1 MSKKRILFITPLP
14 PPVHGS
20 AMMSQYIKESK
31 LINEAFKCD
40 YVNLSTSR
48 RMDEIGKKP
57 LLKMVRFVWA
67 YCMVLGKLMGHH
79 YDLCYLAI
87 TCHGIGF
94 LKDAP
99 FVLLCKLFGK
109 KIVIHQHNKGMSRN
123 VEQWPYRW
131 LLPWVYRD
139 TKVILLSWRL
149 YPDIEK
155 VVRKEQVLI
164 CPNGIPETL
173 QKEPEA
179 KRRNRIP
186 HLLFLSNLMVSKGV
200 LVLLDALEILKD
212 KGYSFICD
220 FVGGE
225 TAEID
230 AVRFKA
236 EVEKRGLNRL
246 AIYDGKQYGADK
258 ERFFRQADAFVLPS
272 DNECFPLVNLEAM
285 QYKLPIISTEVGGIP
300 DVVKD
305 GENGLIAEKKNPQSL
320 ADCMARLLDDRE
332 LREKMGEDGFRKFK
346 EHYTLQ
352 AFEDC
357 FFDCVININMGGGKT
372 RS

>member
-1 MSKKRILFITPLP
+1 MSKKHILFITPLP

-31 LINEAFKCD
+31 LINEEFDCD

-48 RMDEIGKKP
+48 RMDEIGKKS
-57 LLKMVRFVWA
+57 LLKTVRFVWT
-67 YCMVLGKLMGHH
+67 YCIVLGKLMCHR

-109 KIVIHQHNKGMSRN
+109 KIVIHQHNKGMAGD
-123 VEQWPYRW
+123 VERWPYRW
-131 LLPWVYRD
+131 LLPWVYRN

-155 VVRKEQVLI
+155 VVRKEQILI

-173 QKEPEA
+173 REEPDA
-179 KRRNRIP
+179 KRHNRIP
-186 HLLFLSNLMVSKGV
+186 HLLFLSNLMVSKGI
-200 LVLLDALEILKD
+200 LVLLDALEILKN
-212 KGYSFICD
+212 KGYSFVCD

-230 AVRFKA
+230 AARFKA
-236 EVEKRGLNRL
+236 EVEKRGLDKL
-246 AIYDGKQYGADK
+246 VIYDGKQYGADK
-258 ERFFRQADAFVLPS
+258 ECFFKQADVFVHPTM
-272 DNECFPLVNLEAM
+272 DDCFPLVLLEAM
-285 QYKLPIISTEVGGIP
+285 QYSLPIVSTDVGGIA
-300 DVVKD
+300 DIIRNEVD
-305 GENGLIAEKKNPQSL
+305 GYICETQEINIFAQKLLELITDEPLRIRMGESNHERYKLQYTLNLFEMKIKESLIAS
-320 ADCMARLLDDRE
+320 M
-332 LREKMGEDGFRKFK
+332 
-346 EHYTLQ
+346 
-352 AFEDC
+352 
-357 FFDCVININMGGGKT
+357 
-372 RS
+372 